1 MLPMPCDVPD
11 DVELARLK
19 SSELTRGLGGNADRH
34 AISQGRRPKDQ
45 KLAKVLRV
53 TCTEEARRTEEP
65 LRTPARP
72 ARMPVRRTLMP
83 VVDAAAL
90 QVVENTFEMRF
101 HAYTVV

>member
-53 TCTEEARRTEEP
+53 TCTEAGPPRSDFGPRQTDRGAP
-65 LRTPARP
+65 QDSRAARP
-72 ARMPVRRTLMP
+72 DARPSHL
-83 VVDAAAL
+83 DACSGCCSSSGGRKH
-90 QVVENTFEMRF
+90 F
-101 HAYTVV
+101 